1 MFCKVLLI
9 VRKTKFEIWMI
20 RRRMLSF
27 QLQEGNSF
35 LSLIMTCRV
44 LDLMNLEI
52 PHLPVPGEDEPVSSP
67 MEAKSEKDS
76 SIPTLPKQQYL
87 SLDKVEYIVVDEA
100 DLMLDISSCKNSNPN
115 LIVWILLLKYLRCKK
130 VFLIMYLGFKEQLN
144 TMFSSIPD
152 EKNYQTVCCSA
163 TYTDKVCTA

>member
-1 MFCKVLLI
+1 
-9 VRKTKFEIWMI
+9 
-20 RRRMLSF
+20 MLSF

-52 PHLPVPGEDEPVSSP
+52 PHLPVPGEDEPVSST

-115 LIVWILLLKYLRCKK
+115 LIV
-130 VFLIMYLGFKEQLN
+130 
-144 TMFSSIPD
+144 
-152 EKNYQTVCCSA
+152 
-163 TYTDKVCTA
+163 